1 MFHCARLD
9 ACSEEDIVPELLLN
23 VCGRKSSNC
32 ATRSCKCSSNGIP
45 CLKLY
50 SCRHEFCKNTDPKEI
65 LEDDSSDGE
74 DDINEEEGENDENLF
89 THLCELCFV
98 GFSWCFLF
106 VYILRRT
113 HNNSYLCSGKW
124 NLSNHLFW
132 LVLMFIDNTC
142 CWKTLSDCCSP
153 RWFLLDHFV
162 PL

>member
-32 ATRSCKCSSNGIP
+32 ATRSCKCNSNGIP

-50 SCRHEFCKNTDPKEI
+50 SCRHEFYKNTDPKEI

-98 GFSWCFLF
+98 GFS
-106 VYILRRT
+106 
-113 HNNSYLCSGKW
+113 
-124 NLSNHLFW
+124 
-132 LVLMFIDNTC
+132 
-142 CWKTLSDCCSP
+142 
-153 RWFLLDHFV
+153 
-162 PL
+162 